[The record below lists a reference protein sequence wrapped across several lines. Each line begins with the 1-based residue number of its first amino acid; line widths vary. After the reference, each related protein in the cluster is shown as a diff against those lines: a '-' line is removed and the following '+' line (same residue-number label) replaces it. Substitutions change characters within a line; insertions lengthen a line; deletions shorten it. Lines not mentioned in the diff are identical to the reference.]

1 MNKREIQRW
10 REGQRTETWREKKK
24 KEWQAPPEHKTE
36 DFLRTSTFPSGD
48 EIL

>member
-1 MNKREIQRW
+1 MERGAENRDVER
-10 REGQRTETWREKKK
+10 KKK
-24 KEWQAPPEHKTE
+24 KEWQAPLEHKTE